1 LPVPLSPV
9 MSTVA
14 GFGATFSAMAT
25 TERIAWERPTTN
37 GLLPRA
43 ATSSRSQASSRAA
56 RSCSSDLETRAES
69 SPGEKSL
76 VR

>member
-1 LPVPLSPV
+1 VTGL
-9 MSTVA
+9 A
-14 GFGATFSAMAT
+14 ATLSAMAT
-25 TERIAWERPTTN
+25 TEAMAWERPATM
-37 GLLPRA
+37 GLFPRT

-56 RSCSSDLETRAES
+56 RSCSRDLETRADS